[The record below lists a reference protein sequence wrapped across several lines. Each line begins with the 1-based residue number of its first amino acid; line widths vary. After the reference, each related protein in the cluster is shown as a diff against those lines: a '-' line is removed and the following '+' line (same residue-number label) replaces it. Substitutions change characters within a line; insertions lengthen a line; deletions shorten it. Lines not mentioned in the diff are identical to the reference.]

1 MPKAHS
7 EPRFHDNGPAWLQPV
22 QDYLPELV
30 YGGIDGSVTTFAVVA
45 GASGADL
52 DVSVVLI
59 LGFANLIAD
68 GFSMSVGS
76 YLSHKSEVE
85 NFRRHEAVEYWEV
98 ENLPER
104 ERQEVREIMQ
114 EKGFEGPLL
123 DKVVEV
129 ITADRHRWVDLMMKE
144 ELGMMNET
152 RSPLLLGAVTFVS
165 FVLLGLIPL
174 LSYLFY
180 FPFDKFW
187 SASVLTGLAFLLI
200 GYLKSYVTGSSR
212 FRSILET
219 LLLGGSAAILA
230 YFVGDI
236 LESWLS

>member
-1 MPKAHS
+1 MPDKHPEEA
-7 EPRFHDNGPAWLQPV
+7 FHGSGPGWLQPV
-22 QDYLPELV
+22 QHYLPEFV
-30 YGGIDGSVTTFAVVA
+30 YGGIDGAVTTFAVVA

-52 DVSVVLI
+52 DTSVVLI

-85 NFRRHEAVEYWEV
+85 SFRKHEAVEYWEV

-104 ERQEVREIMQ
+104 ERQEVRQIMQ
-114 EKGFEGPLL
+114 DKGFKGPLL
-123 DKVVEV
+123 EKVVDV
-129 ITADRHRWVDLMMKE
+129 ITADQDRWVDLMMKE
-144 ELGMMNET
+144 ELGMMHES

-174 LSYLFY
+174 LSYIFN
-180 FPFDKFW
+180 FPFDSFW
-187 SASVLTGLAFLLI
+187 TASILTGLAFLLI
-200 GYLKSYVTGSSR
+200 GYLKSYVTASSR
-212 FRSILET
+212 LRSIAET
-219 LLLGGSAAILA
+219 LLLGGCAAILA

-236 LESWLS
+236 LEHWLS